1 MSLYPVIKLPQPTQR
16 LTCCNSPVKLTS
28 WPWSFYDSLLELHE
42 LNFRFGFRC
51 YSTFT
56 TATENCIQGFTICC
70 KWLFIDRVRQSFV
83 WFSFMSAAEC
93 HSLCVNTKPFL
104 SHFSF
109 SQLAE
114 YVLHNS
120 GSKRAH
126 GRHGRVTFRRD
137 TLLWQAFWPI
147 TCLLIR
153 HWTWHDIKW
162 YEI

>member
-1 MSLYPVIKLPQPTQR
+1 MIVASNGLISVISVSLYPVIKLRQPTQR

-42 LNFRFGFRC
+42 LNFCFGFRC

-93 HSLCVNTKPFL
+93 HTVSVSTQSPFSPT
-104 SHFSF
+104 SHS
-109 SQLAE
+109 
-114 YVLHNS
+114 HNLQNMYCTIAAPKEHTAGMAGWPFGGTPCS
-120 GSKRAH
+120 DKHIDQS
-126 GRHGRVTFRRD
+126 RV
-137 TLLWQAFWPI
+137 
-147 TCLLIR
+147 CL
-153 HWTWHDIKW
+153 
-162 YEI
+162 